1 MKVFRHLFCWISTGA
16 LALSALPLSADTSIS
31 VGQTAPLF
39 SGREQDGHKWDLAH
53 YLGKRDVL
61 VYFYP
66 ADDTIGGTTEAC
78 GVRDNL
84 VELKQA
90 GVEVVGVSPENRTS
104 LKNFSFKYNVPFP
117 LLADTQRRIA
127 DAYGARMEGDNKL
140 DRRISFLIG
149 LDGRILRVNKS
160 PDPVA
165 QLKEMAA
172 EIVQL
177 SRKDT
182 L

>member
-1 MKVFRHLFCWISTGA
+1 M
-16 LALSALPLSADTSIS
+16 SAESSIS
-31 VGQTAPLF
+31 VGQMAPLF
-39 SGREQDGHKWDLAH
+39 SGRDQDGHRWDLSH
-53 YLGKRDVL
+53 CLGKRYVL

-66 ADDTIGGTTEAC
+66 ADDTIGGTAEAC

-84 VELKQA
+84 FEFKAA

-104 LKNFSFKYNVPFP
+104 HKNFSFKYNLPFP

-127 DAYGARMEGDNKL
+127 DAYGAWMEGDNKL

-160 PDPVA
+160 PDPNG

-172 EIVQL
+172 EVVQL

>member
-1 MKVFRHLFCWISTGA
+1 MKAFRHLFCWISTAA
-16 LALSALPLSADTSIS
+16 LVISALPLSAETSLS
-31 VGQTAPLF
+31 VGQVAPLF
-39 SGREQDGHKWDLAH
+39 SGRDQDGRKWDLSH
-53 YLGKRDVL
+53 YLGKRYVL
-61 VYFYP
+61 VYFSP

-84 VELKQA
+84 VEFKQA
-90 GVEVVGVSPENRTS
+90 GVEVVGVSSENRTS
-104 LKNFSFKYNVPFP
+104 QKSFSFKYDLPFP
-117 LLADTQRRIA
+117 LLADTQHQIA
-127 DAYGARMEGDNKL
+127 DAFGARMQGDNKL

-160 PDPVA
+160 PDPTG

-177 SRKDT
+177 GRKDT